1 MDDKT
6 IIKMKAKFI
15 TAPQPLV
22 TSDKKDKI
30 YVFLA
35 GPIQGAPEWQNTVPQ
50 DLDVVYLNPRRE
62 KDPNF
67 DYTEQIKW
75 ETEALRIADI
85 ILFWIPQEASEIPGR
100 SYAQTSRHELAEWLT
115 MKDKSLIVG
124 IHEQFPGRRY
134 IEARYSDQI
143 KLRSTFEEVCEDLR
157 DWVKEESTRK
167 AKVFFTSDTH
177 FGSDRALV
185 YSKRPFKDTYEMD
198 WTMISRWN
206 GRVRPGDVVYHLGD
220 FGNRD
225 MLKYLNGDVY
235 FILGNYERDE
245 QKNGELDFVDF
256 FNSLLESGFKSICA
270 EEKEIKLQSLPE
282 TIILVHEPSKIDN
295 EFGLFGHIHGRQL
308 VKRRGLDVGVDG
320 HGFRPVSEEEIK
332 FWYEAIKKHY
342 DSEVFD

>member
-1 MDDKT
+1 
-6 IIKMKAKFI
+6 MKSNFI
-15 TAPQPLV
+15 NAPQPLV
-22 TSDKKDKI
+22 AKEKKDKI

-35 GPIQGAPEWQNTVPQ
+35 GPIQGAPEWQDTVPQ

-75 ETEALRIADI
+75 ETEALRIADL
-85 ILFWIPQEASEIPGR
+85 ILFWIPKEASEIPGR

-115 MKDKSLIVG
+115 MREKPLIVG

-134 IEARYSDQI
+134 IEARYLEQI
-143 KLRSTFEEVCEDLR
+143 KLRSTFEEVCNDLR
-157 DWVKEESTRK
+157 EWVKKETEKSK
-167 AKVFFTSDTH
+167 IFFTSDTH

-206 GRVRPGDVVYHLGD
+206 GEIRPWDTVYHLGD
-220 FGNRD
+220 FGNRE
-225 MLKYLNGDVY
+225 MLKYLNGNVY
-235 FILGNYERDE
+235 LVMGNYERDE
-245 QKNGELDFVDF
+245 QKNSGKDLVDF
-256 FNSLLESGFKSICA
+256 LNSLLESGFKSICS
-270 EEKEIKLQSLPE
+270 EEKEIMLPGISE
-282 TIILVHEPSKIDN
+282 PIVLVHEPSKILQDDS
-295 EFGLFGHIHGRQL
+295 EFGLYGHIHGRQL

-320 HGFRPVSEEEIK
+320 HNFKPVSEEEIK